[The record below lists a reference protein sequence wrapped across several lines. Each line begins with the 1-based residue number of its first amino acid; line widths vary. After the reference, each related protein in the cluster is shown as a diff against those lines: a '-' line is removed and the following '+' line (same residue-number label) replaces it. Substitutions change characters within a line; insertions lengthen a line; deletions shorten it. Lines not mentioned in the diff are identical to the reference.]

1 MDKVIFSGIMILV
14 AILAMGV
21 VSEMD
26 YHDQVQAAEIARG
39 E

>member
-1 MDKVIFSGIMILV
+1 MDKAIFSGIMILV

-26 YHDQVQAAEIARG
+26 CQDQVQAAEIARD